1 MYHIFLSACC
11 FRFAIHFCR
20 RQFLFNV
27 HGTCVVN
34 LFMPIWCFMIIY
46 STYFPLASHR
56 WCVFLFYV
64 SSSFLCRSVCLV
76 ISYIVYIFPFDAVRL
91 KAYWIFLTFSSS
103 LPTLTKRQ
111 LAKEATPLHHDNW
124 KSHVELFSKRKMKIF
139 RSAPREFYEY
149 LTRLSDVCESELK
162 NDILHSDSRGMIK
175 HKINEG
181 GDWGL
186 NEWWNLG

>member
-1 MYHIFLSACC
+1 MSFDCERSGKGRIIINIMRRVFLNWIMYHIFLSACC
-11 FRFAIHFCR
+11 FRFAIHFCW

-64 SSSFLCRSVCLV
+64 FSSFFMPFCLSCYLLYCIY
-76 ISYIVYIFPFDAVRL
+76 ISIWRRLPQGLLNISDIF
-91 KAYWIFLTFSSS
+91 SE

-111 LAKEATPLHHDNW
+111 LTEEKAPLHHDNW
-124 KSHVELFSKRKMKIF
+124 KSHVKLFSKRKMKT
-139 RSAPREFYEY
+139 S
-149 LTRLSDVCESELK
+149 
-162 NDILHSDSRGMIK
+162 
-175 HKINEG
+175 IN
-181 GDWGL
+181 
-186 NEWWNLG
+186 

>member
-11 FRFAIHFCR
+11 FRFVIHFCW

-64 SSSFLCRSVCLV
+64 SSSFLCHSVCLV
-76 ISYIVYIFPFDAVRL
+76 ISYIVYIFLFDAVRL
-91 KAYWIFLTFSSS
+91 KAYWIFLPFLE

-111 LAKEATPLHHDNW
+111 LTEGTTPLHHDNW
-124 KSHVELFSKRKMKIF
+124 KSHVELFSENENFDQLEVLWIFNSLVRCVRVQVWKMI
-139 RSAPREFYEY
+139 SI
-149 LTRLSDVCESELK
+149 
-162 NDILHSDSRGMIK
+162 ILFHEK
-175 HKINEG
+175 
-181 GDWGL
+181 WL
-186 NEWWNLG
+186 NAKLMKGEIGV